1 MLRAAFTMDTSDT
14 IERSEQEAPSMI
26 AAGAAPAA
34 KPVVPGERLGYSV
47 ALGVGVIAPG
57 LM

>member
-1 MLRAAFTMDTSDT
+1 MDTSDT
-14 IERSEQEAPSMI
+14 IERKRAGGAI

-47 ALGVGVIAPG
+47 ALGAGVIAPG
-57 LM
+57 LV